1 MTASI
6 LYSLGVLFGVFA
18 LYNYLGY
25 RSHKRNWKK
34 AMEEKHG
41 KVDERKSFIV
51 VLGDRFDQTDTS
63 KAMKVKLRSANIP
76 LNPSEFYTML
86 IVGGMAVMV
95 LSSTL
100 FNIKF
105 PINLGLGIAVVFGV
119 YWLIFLIRKNKYNEQ
134 LNDQLAEVCRLLG
147 NSARAGMTINQGID
161 LVSREVN
168 EPAKYEFQRITNELK
183 LGVDFD
189 RVMRDLQKR
198 VPSRDFQLFAATLLI
213 QKRSGGN
220 LFVVL
225 DEMANTLEE
234 RKILKQ
240 TIQTMTAEQRFI
252 SYLVPLLPVFLILM
266 MNQIMD
272 GFLDPLAT
280 LPGIIL
286 GTVFLVGTLVTF
298 LLVRKVTNIR
308 V

>member
-1 MTASI
+1 
-6 LYSLGVLFGVFA
+6 
-18 LYNYLGY
+18 
-25 RSHKRNWKK
+25 
-34 AMEEKHG
+34 
-41 KVDERKSFIV
+41 
-51 VLGDRFDQTDTS
+51 
-63 KAMKVKLRSANIP
+63 
-76 LNPSEFYTML
+76 
-86 IVGGMAVMV
+86 GGMAVMV
-95 LSSTL
+95 LSTTL
-100 FNIKF
+100 FNITF
-105 PINLGLGIAVVFGV
+105 PINLGLGIIVVV
-119 YWLIFLIRKNKYNEQ
+119 AIYWLLFLIRKNKYNEQ

-161 LVSREVN
+161 LVSREVS
-168 EPAKYEFQRITNELK
+168 EPAKYEFQRISHELK

-189 RVMRDLQKR
+189 KVMRDLQKR

-213 QKRSGGN
+213 QNRSGGN

-240 TIQTMTAEQRFI
+240 TIKTMTAEQRFI

-272 GFLDPLAT
+272 GFLEPLAT

-286 GTVFLVGTLVTF
+286 GTIFLLGTVITF